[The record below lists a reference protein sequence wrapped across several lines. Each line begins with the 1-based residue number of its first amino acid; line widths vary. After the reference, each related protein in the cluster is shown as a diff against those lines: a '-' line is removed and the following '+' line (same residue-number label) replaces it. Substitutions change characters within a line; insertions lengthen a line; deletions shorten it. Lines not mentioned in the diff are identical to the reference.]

1 MTRALAMRRQSGF
14 TLLEVMLAFV
24 LLSTAMALL
33 IAMLSN
39 GLRQVRQ
46 AQDETEAT
54 LFAQSLFEQAGTLE
68 SLKPGV
74 REGELAGGRYRYRL
88 TVERIADPLP
98 APTSPGQGA
107 SPESLDSAQLFRIV
121 LQMEWGEGRAAQ
133 RLRFVTLRARAA
145 TGEAAEDES

>member
-1 MTRALAMRRQSGF
+1 MKRAIAKSQQAGF

-54 LFAQSLFEQAGTLE
+54 LFAQSLFEQTGTLE
-68 SLKPGV
+68 SLKPAV
-74 REGELAGGRYRYRL
+74 RSGEFAGGRYRYRL
-88 TVERIADPLP
+88 TVERIPDPLP
-98 APTSPGQGA
+98 ASAAPGRAATQ
-107 SPESLDSAQLFRIV
+107 SLDSAQLFRLS
-121 LQMEWGEGRAAQ
+121 LQVAWGEGRAAQ
-133 RLRFVTLRARAA
+133 RLDFVTLRARAA
-145 TGEAAEDES
+145 DAIEEEQ

>member
-1 MTRALAMRRQSGF
+1 MMRMLPSRSSAGF

-54 LFAQSLFEQAGTLE
+54 LFAQSLFEQTGTLE

-88 TVERIADPLP
+88 TVERIPDPLP
-98 APTSPGQGA
+98 ASAPPGRGA
-107 SPESLDSAQLFRIV
+107 ATESLDSAQLFRIV
-121 LQMEWGEGRAAQ
+121 LQVEWGEGQAAQ

-145 TGEAAEDES
+145 TDEAAEDES

>member
-1 MTRALAMRRQSGF
+1 MRMLASRSQAGF

-54 LFAQSLFEQAGTLE
+54 LYAQSLFEEIGTLE
-68 SLKPGV
+68 SLKPGI
-74 REGELAGGRYRYRL
+74 REGEFAGGRYRYRL
-88 TVERIADPLP
+88 VVERIADPLP
-98 APTSPGQGA
+98 AASLPGRTA
-107 SPESLDSAQLFRIV
+107 SPESLDSAQLFRIDMQV
-121 LQMEWGEGRAAQ
+121 LWGEGKPAE
-133 RLRFVTLRARAA
+133 RLHFVTLRARAA
-145 TGEAAEDES
+145 SSEEPGDDS